1 MLIGVPLETAAGE
14 KRVATVP
21 DVVEKLVKL
30 GFSVAVQSGAGA
42 AANFDDDT
50 YRTAGAE
57 VVGSAAELWARSDIV
72 YKVRPPSLD
81 EVGLMREGGSLIGFV
96 WPAQNPELMQ
106 ALAAKKGTVLAID
119 ALPRQLS
126 RAQKMDALTSMAGV
140 AGYRAV
146 IEAANAFGRFFNGQ
160 ITAAGKIPPAKVFI
174 AGAGVAGLA
183 AIGTSASLGAIVRA
197 NDTRAEVADQ
207 VVSLGGEFVKVEYE
221 EEGSGGGGYAK
232 VMSEGFQQAQREMYA
247 KQAREVDII
256 ITTALIPGK
265 PAPKLITAEMVKSMK
280 PGSVIVDMAA
290 EQGGNCELTEPGQA
304 VVKHG
309 VTIVGY
315 TDLVSRLAKQSSTLY
330 SNNLLRLTEELCKTK
345 DGVVNVNMEDDAIRG
360 LTVIKDG
367 AVTWPAPPLKLP
379 APVAKPAAVAAPAS
393 KGHGHGASEPMSA
406 QVAGHHLRRRCARA
420 AGGRHV
426 CAGLVPV
433 ALHGVRAGLLHRLH
447 GDLERDALAAHAADE
462 RDQRDLVDHRHRR
475 AGPDRATAH
484 GRGHRP
490 AERADPGHGR
500 ARARADR
507 HQHVRR
513 LRGDAAHAGDVPQV
527 KEQREGADMTSSLA
541 TVAYIGATI
550 LFILSLGGLANP
562 ETARRGNLFGMIGMA
577 IAVVATVLSPRVTPA
592 GYAWIIGALVI
603 GGSIGLVRREEGADD
618 ADARARRADAQPG
631 RSRGLPGRLREL
643 CRHLDRLRHAG
654 REGHP

>member
-21 DVVEKLVKL
+21 EVVEKLIKL

-42 AANFDDDT
+42 AANFGDEA
-50 YRTAGAE
+50 YRAAGAE
-57 VVGSAAELWARSDIV
+57 VVAGAAELWAKSDIV
-72 YKVRPPSLD
+72 FKVRAPSAE
-81 EVGLMREGGSLIGFV
+81 EVGLLRQGGMLIGFV

-106 ALAAKKGTVLAID
+106 QLAAKGATVLAID

-140 AGYRAV
+140 SGYRAV

-183 AIGTSASLGAIVRA
+183 AIGTAAGLGAIVRA

-207 VVSLGGEFVKVEYE
+207 VVSLGGEFVKVDYE

-232 VMSEGFQQAQREMYA
+232 VMSEGFQAAQRAMYA
-247 KQAREVDII
+247 QQAKECDII

-315 TDLVSRLAKQSSTLY
+315 TDLASRLAKQSSTLY

-345 DGVVNVNMEDDAIRG
+345 DGIVNVNMDDDAIRG
-360 LTVIKDG
+360 LTVINDG

-379 APVAKPAAVAAPAS
+379 APVAKPKAAVAAPAA
-393 KGHGHGASEPMSA
+393 KGHGHGAGEPMSA
-406 QVAGHHLRRRCARA
+406 K
-420 AGGRHV
+420 
-426 CAGLVPV
+426 
-433 ALHGVRAGLLHRLH
+433 
-447 GDLERDALAAHAADE
+447 ALAITFAVGALALLAVGAFAPASFLSHFTVFVLACFIGYMVIWNVTPSLHTPLMSVTNAISSIIAIGALI
-462 RDQRDLVDHRHRR
+462 QIAPPL
-475 AGPDRATAH
+475 AGA
-484 GRGHRP
+484 G
-490 AERADPGHGR
+490 
-500 ARARADR
+500 ADR
-507 HQHVRR
+507 PSG
-513 LRGDAAHAGDVPQV
+513 L
-527 KEQREGADMTSSLA
+527 
-541 TVAYIGATI
+541 I
-550 LFILSLGGLANP
+550 L
-562 ETARRGNLFGMIGMA
+562 GM
-577 IAVVATVLSPRVTPA
+577 AVVALVLTAINMFGGFAVT
-592 GYAWIIGALVI
+592 
-603 GGSIGLVRREEGADD
+603 RRMLAMF
-618 ADARARRADAQPG
+618 RK
-631 RSRGLPGRLREL
+631 
-643 CRHLDRLRHAG
+643 
-654 REGHP
+654 